1 MNMRIVC
8 GKILLVFLSGAW
20 PALVFSSEQS
30 GFRMDILV
38 HGKPAQEYCLNGT
51 TYVEALEG
59 KEYAIRLT
67 NPLPV
72 RVAVALSV
80 DGLNSI
86 DAKHTDARTARKWVL
101 EPYETITIQGW
112 QTSLG
117 DARKFFFTSEA
128 NSYGAWLGKTKN
140 LGVIGAVFFR
150 ERDCHDVYS
159 NLRSAEPEA
168 GAPAPAAASAAANSV
183 RRETAAKDEYAATG
197 IGDRFT
203 HRVERVSLD
212 LEPRPCANFS
222 IRYEFRP
229 VLVRLGVLPQPRP
242 VTDPLERRGHAHAFE
257 DMGFCPDPR

>member
-1 MNMRIVC
+1 MRKVC

-38 HGKPAQEYCLNGT
+38 HGKPVQEYCLNRI
-51 TYVEALEG
+51 TYVEALER

-86 DAKHTDARTARKWVL
+86 DAKHTDAWTARKWVL

-112 QTSLG
+112 QTGLG
-117 DARKFFFTSEA
+117 DARRFFFTSEA
-128 NSYGAWLGKTKN
+128 NSYGAWLGKTTN

-150 ERDCHDVYS
+150 EKDRHEVYS
-159 NLRSAEPEA
+159 ELRSAEPEA
-168 GAPAPAAASAAANSV
+168 GVPAPAAASAAANSA
-183 RRETAAKDEYAATG
+183 RREKASKDEYAATG

-203 HRVERVSLD
+203 HRVERVYLD
-212 LEPRPCANFS
+212 LESRPCASVS

-242 VTDPLERRGHAHAFE
+242 VIDPLKRRGHAHAFE
-257 DMGFCPDPR
+257 DMGFCPAPR